1 MVFPSRVVLFCLG
14 LAGLAA
20 SDASS
25 ADKLPAGVICLL
37 EDNAA
42 ELLPQLTNPW
52 GDPGEG
58 HIEKDHVFSGDSAVK
73 ITILQR
79 YCNLIPGWA
88 YRITERPKAGEYRY
102 LRFAWKSDGL
112 AGIMLQLHDDKDWHI
127 RYTAGANKFGWASQT
142 VAESTPGEWALVTID
157 LFKDF
162 GEREIHGIA
171 LTTFDGPA
179 GYFDHIY
186 LGRTIEEL
194 DAIDATGLHVA
205 APKKLTADE
214 VEAHYKQLSSS
225 DASLAYRSFWTL
237 AAAGD
242 SAHGALAKKLGG
254 EVAEVDAAKI
264 VTWLKQIDDDDFT
277 IREQATAGLTNH
289 LAVVKKQIEVELGKT
304 TSAEARTRLE
314 TILKTSTRPLGEAER
329 LAQKT
334 RHILQIIAARAKEE

>member
-1 MVFPSRVVLFCLG
+1 MLICVGLVCLAIG
-14 LAGLAA
+14 TAV
-20 SDASS
+20 S
-25 ADKLPAGVICLL
+25 AEKLPAGVLCLL

-42 ELLPQLTNPW
+42 ELLPKLTNPW

-58 HIEKDHVFSGDSAVK
+58 HVEKDHVFSGDSAVK

-88 YRITERPKAGEYRY
+88 YHITEKPKAGEYRY

-127 RYTAGANKFGWASQT
+127 RYTAGANTMGWASQT
-142 VAESTPGEWALVTID
+142 VAESPPGEWALVTID

-194 DAIDATGLHVA
+194 DAIDATGLHDA
-205 APKKLTADE
+205 GPKKLTAE
-214 VEAHYKQLSSS
+214 EIEMHYKQLGSS
-225 DASLAYRSFWTL
+225 DAALAYRSFWTL

-242 SAHGALAKKLGG
+242 SAQGLLAKKLGV
-254 EVAEVDAAKI
+254 EVVEVDAAKI
-264 VTWLKQIDDDDFT
+264 ASWLKQLDDDDFDV
-277 IREQATAGLTNH
+277 REQASAGLTAH
-289 LAVVKKQIEVELGKT
+289 LAAAKKQIEEELAKT

-314 TILKTSTRPLGEAER
+314 TILKTPTRPLGDAER
-329 LAQKT
+329 LEQKT
-334 RHILQIIAARAKEE
+334 RRILQILAARAKKE